1 MNFEND
7 MQIKF
12 KSDLVQFFTRESP
25 RELKRLVYLSFFVGI
40 TNTLLIALINKSA
53 ADVTDGKAV
62 IWEFFI
68 FSFLLFAFLLITNR
82 ANKENIQNSQDLIHR
97 FKMRIMHDILRS
109 DLSRLDLIGRGEILQ
124 ILARD
129 AQQVSQSVGVM
140 VNLAQSVATLICLT
154 LYMATISLVAFS
166 LTLGCSLLITVL
178 GARQLLSVTNKY
190 VDVMDKDIAAN
201 ALFEDFLNGYK
212 EIKMNSRR
220 ALDVTRDIVQ
230 MSKESNII
238 RQGLLISATD
248 FFNYLTVM
256 MYVIVGTMI
265 FIVPIFSAGFAAH
278 VTETTTTALF
288 LAASLTGMIQSI
300 PVLSLSNVSA
310 KILRELEMRLS
321 AGVAPIHPDK
331 QEQQFAAVQKISL
344 DRVKYRH
351 PTSHSARPFV
361 LGPVSYDFELGKVY
375 YIRGNNGSGKTT
387 MMRLLTGLYE
397 PSEGKILVDGT
408 VVEQPVSKNYRDMF
422 AVVFSDFYLFK
433 KMYGLTGYSQDDID
447 ELLKLFRMQGKLSV
461 QHGEFSDLSFSTGQ
475 RKRIALLVA
484 ILEKRPF
491 IILDEWAADQD
502 PEFRQE
508 FYEHIIPMFRE
519 MGKGVI
525 AITHDDQYYDTADHV
540 LYMADGKPVDAV

>member
-1 MNFEND
+1 
-7 MQIKF
+7 MQIQF

-25 RELKRLVYLSFFVGI
+25 RELKRLVWLSFFVGV
-40 TNTLLIALINKSA
+40 TNTLLIALINKCAS
-53 ADVTDGKAV
+53 DVTDGKSV
-62 IWEFFI
+62 MWEFFL
-68 FSFLLFAFLLITNR
+68 FCFLLLAFLLITNR
-82 ANKENIQNSQDLIHR
+82 ANRENIHNSQELIHR

-109 DLSRLDLIGRGEILQ
+109 DLSRLDQIGRGEILQ

-129 AQQVSQSVGVM
+129 AQQVSQSVAVL
-140 VNLAQSVATLICLT
+140 VNLAQSAATLICLT
-154 LYMATISLVAFS
+154 LYMATISLVAFA
-166 LTLGCSLLITVL
+166 LTLGSSVFIFVL
-178 GARQLLSVTNKY
+178 GARQLLSVTGKY

-212 EIKMNSRR
+212 EIKMNSKR
-220 ALDVTRDIVQ
+220 ALDVTHDIVK
-230 MSKESNII
+230 MSKDSNTI
-238 RQGLLISATD
+238 RQGLLISSTN

-265 FIVPIFSAGFAAH
+265 FIVPVFSVGFSQH

-310 KILRELEMRLS
+310 KILRDLESRLS
-321 AGVAPIHPDK
+321 FGMD
-331 QEQQFAAVQKISL
+331 QFAAKRHDQDFGVVQNITL
-344 DRVKYRH
+344 DHVKYHH
-351 PTSHSARPFV
+351 PTSHSGRPFV
-361 LGPVSYDFELGKVY
+361 LGPVTYKFELGKVY

-387 MMRLLTGLYE
+387 LMRLLTGLYA
-397 PSEGKILVDGT
+397 PSDGQILVNGT
-408 VVEQPVSKNYRDMF
+408 VVQQPVDKSFRDMF

-433 KMYGLTGYSQDDID
+433 KMYGLTNYSQDEID
-447 ELLKLFRMQGKLSV
+447 ALLKLFKMQGKLSIE
-461 QHGEFSDLSFSTGQ
+461 HGNFSDLSFSTGQ

-540 LYMADGKPVDAV
+540 LYMADGKPIEGV

>member
-1 MNFEND
+1 
-7 MQIKF
+7 MQINF
-12 KSDLVQFFTRESP
+12 KSDLVLFFTRESP
-25 RELKRLVYLSFFVGI
+25 RELKRLAFLSFFVGV
-40 TNTLLIALINKSA
+40 TNTLLIALINKCA
-53 ADVTDGKAV
+53 ADVSDGKSV
-62 IWEFFI
+62 MWEFFL
-68 FSFLLFAFLLITNR
+68 FSGLLFAFLIITNR
-82 ANKENIQNSQDLIHR
+82 ANKENIQNSQELIHR
-97 FKMRIMHDILRS
+97 YKMRIMHDILRS

-129 AQQVSQSVGVM
+129 AQQVSQSVGVL
-140 VNLAQSVATLICLT
+140 VNLAQSAATLICLT
-154 LYMATISLVAFS
+154 LYMATISFVAFA
-166 LTLGCSLLITVL
+166 LTLGCSLVISVL
-178 GARQLLSVTNKY
+178 GARQLLSVTGKY

-212 EIKMNSRR
+212 EIKMNSKR

-230 MSKESNII
+230 MSKESNTI

-265 FIVPIFSAGFAAH
+265 FIVPVFSSGFSQH

-310 KILRELEMRLS
+310 KILRELEVRLS
-321 AGVAPIHPDK
+321 FGIEPVDPNK
-331 QEQQFAAVQKISL
+331 QDQRFDFAQKITL
-344 DRVKYRH
+344 DQVQYQH
-351 PTSHSARPFV
+351 PTGHSAKPFL
-361 LGPVSYDFELGKVY
+361 LGPVSYEFELGKVY

-387 MMRLLTGLYE
+387 LMRLLTGLYA
-397 PSEGKILVDGT
+397 PSQGQIQVDGVT
-408 VVEQPVSKNYRDMF
+408 VEQPVSKSYRDMF

-433 KMYGLTGYSQDDID
+433 KMYGLTNYSQDDID
-447 ELLKLFRMQGKLSV
+447 ELLKLFKMQGKLSIK
-461 QHGEFSDLSFSTGQ
+461 HGEFSALSFSTGQ

-525 AITHDDQYYDTADHV
+525 AITHDDQYYNTADHV
-540 LYMADGKPVDAV
+540 LYMADGKPVKGV